1 MRAVQ
6 PDRSVLSVVALRIAW
21 GVSAGAAS
29 VSILTL
35 LDALTVRSTPVPAL
49 PEILLL
55 TLLGSVPKFTFGA
68 YFSLFAN
75 YRYLLFLPL
84 GFLLIWPRTRR
95 VSWAVLGA
103 AVFLVAAWIAALAC
117 ATAYALDRSTV
128 LLPGMV
134 AVPVTALLCAWRRW
148 RLASTLLLC
157 SGLALGTLFAQAFY
171 AFPFQDDYPRLV
183 HPIWGFAPPVA
194 TSLIAL
200 LLLTW
205 VRRPRPSGAWL
216 RNAVCQWGLMTCGIA
231 SAMAFGA
238 EWRGMRE
245 REPDPPGA
253 RFLDDWAYDVHVTG
267 DPPQLV
273 WTDRRKI
280 HVLTDPYGD
289 RHERYTV
296 DDDEAYYV
304 ERIWSSPTGGFYIQ
318 GDRKLD
324 WWQTPA
330 PGSRLSYRPAA
341 RYRFPEWLNADSST
355 TWTIGED
362 PMTRRLFTVGE
373 YYSRYAVID
382 RDSGDL
388 VGHGNISNALWPFWH
403 FTASPDNRALYMTSA
418 LDDGALYEMN
428 LDTLAVQ
435 RKARHLYVYKA
446 ALDAQQD
453 LLWGI
458 RPLTGEV
465 VAIDTRTYQMRHR
478 VPVQF
483 GLRDLQRDPDSGDIY
498 ACSEI
503 FGDVFRV
510 DSRTLAVARVG
521 WCGRLC
527 RGLFVDSARHTLWV
541 ATRDGICRI
550 PIRAASPTG
559 EAVSAAAAHGIV
571 N

>member
-1 MRAVQ
+1 MHPVQ
-6 PDRSVLSVVALRIAW
+6 PDRSVLSVIALRIAW
-21 GVSAGAAS
+21 GASAGAAA

-35 LDALTVRSTPVPAL
+35 LDALAVRSTPAPAL

-55 TLLGSVPKFTFGA
+55 SLLGSVPKFTFGT
-68 YFSLFAN
+68 YFWLFTN
-75 YRYLLFLPL
+75 DRYLLLLPL
-84 GFLLIWPRTRR
+84 GFFLFWPRTRR

-103 AVFLVAAWIAALAC
+103 VLFVVAAWIAAMAC
-117 ATAYALDRSTV
+117 ATAYALDRSAG
-128 LLPGMV
+128 LWSGLV
-134 AVPVTALLCAWRRW
+134 AVPVTALICSWRRW
-148 RLASTLLLC
+148 RLTSTVVLVG
-157 SGLALGTLFAQAFY
+157 GLALGTLCAQAFY
-171 AFPFQDDYPRLV
+171 AFPFQDAYPRLV

-200 LLLTW
+200 SVLTW
-205 VRRPRPSGAWL
+205 VRRPRSSGTSWQNTV
-216 RNAVCQWGLMTCGIA
+216 RQWGLMTCGIA
-231 SAMAFGA
+231 SVIAFGA
-238 EWRGMRE
+238 EWQGMRE
-245 REPDPPGA
+245 REPSGGA
-253 RFLDDWAYDVHVTG
+253 RFLDDWAYDVHITG

-273 WTDRRKI
+273 WTDRSKI

-304 ERIWSSPTGGFYIQ
+304 ERIWRSPTDGFYIQ
-318 GDRKLD
+318 GDRKLN
-324 WWQTPA
+324 WWPTPA

-341 RYRFPEWLNADSST
+341 RYRFPEWLNAHSST

-362 PMTRRLFTVGE
+362 PKTRRLFTVGE

-403 FTASPDNRALYMTSA
+403 FTASPANRALYITSA

-435 RKARHLYVYKA
+435 RKARHLYIYKA
-446 ALDAQQD
+446 ALDEQQG

-465 VAIDTRTYQMRHR
+465 VAIDTRTYQIRYR

-483 GLRDLQRDPDSGDIY
+483 GLRDMQRDRDSGDIY
-498 ACSEI
+498 TCSEI

-510 DSRTLAVARVG
+510 DSRTLGVSRIG

-527 RGLFVDSARHTLWV
+527 RGLFVDSERQTLWV
-541 ATRDGICRI
+541 ATRDGICRM
-550 PIRAASPTG
+550 PIRSASRTDD
-559 EAVSAAAAHGIV
+559 EVSATAPHGVV